1 MIKKPFLFF
10 FVFVTFFVNAQNNQ
24 LWQGYF
30 SYNQVKDISESTT
43 AFFAA
48 TENAIFSKNS
58 STNVLSTINSVDG
71 LKAETIS
78 SLFYSENSQNTFI
91 GNTNGLL
98 LVKSASGDF
107 LYKNGIVEEV
117 PVSPFI
123 KKINH
128 FTEHQNNIYLACD
141 YGISTFNLSSL
152 EFGDTFYI
160 GSNGGSTK
168 VFQTTVLNNELY
180 AFTDNQGIKKAS
192 LSNPN
197 LVDYNQWQVFD
208 AGYWL
213 GGTTFNGVITAVN
226 ANDKLYKFNGSTPIE
241 IATLQD
247 PLKDLRAY

>member
-91 GNTNGLL
+91 GNTNRIF
-98 LVKSASGDF
+98 V
-107 LYKNGIVEEV
+107 
-117 PVSPFI
+117 
-123 KKINH
+123 H
-128 FTEHQNNIYLACD
+128 
-141 YGISTFNLSSL
+141 
-152 EFGDTFYI
+152 
-160 GSNGGSTK
+160 
-168 VFQTTVLNNELY
+168 
-180 AFTDNQGIKKAS
+180 
-192 LSNPN
+192 
-197 LVDYNQWQVFD
+197 
-208 AGYWL
+208 
-213 GGTTFNGVITAVN
+213 
-226 ANDKLYKFNGSTPIE
+226 
-241 IATLQD
+241 
-247 PLKDLRAY
+247 